1 MFFRMAAERYIIIDT
16 DSRFRGLEDYLDANP
31 ISSSFHSTV
40 NTIPGGTLKHVY
52 NSIKKKQFHLSKK
65 MKIQH

>member
-1 MFFRMAAERYIIIDT
+1 MAAERYIIIGT

-52 NSIKKKQFHLSKK
+52 NSIKKNSFTYQRK
-65 MKIQH
+65 